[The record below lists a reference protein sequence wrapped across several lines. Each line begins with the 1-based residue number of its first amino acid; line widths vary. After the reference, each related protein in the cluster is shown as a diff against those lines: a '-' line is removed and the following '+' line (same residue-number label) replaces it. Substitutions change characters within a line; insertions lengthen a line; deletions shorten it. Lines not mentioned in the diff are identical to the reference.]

1 MIKDVANLVFMRIE
15 KSREI

>member
-1 MIKDVANLVFMRIE
+1 MIKDVVNLVFMRIE